1 MANELFHASVV
12 QLSDKLARKEVSA
25 VELAQAF
32 LDRIEQHKDLN
43 AYLDV
48 RSEATLQQ
56 AKLADERIARGEA
69 TRLTGIPI
77 AHKDLFVTKEWATTA
92 ASKMLEG
99 YMSPFNATVV
109 ENLNRAGMVCLGK
122 LNCDEFAMGGGNEN
136 SAFGNVLN
144 PWDKGC
150 VPGGSSGGS
159 ASAVAANL
167 APVTTGTDTGGSIRE
182 PAVFTGVTGLK
193 PTYGR
198 PSRWGVIAFASSLDT
213 PGLLAHSAEDCA
225 WVMNEMIEFDPKD
238 STCVDL
244 PREDFARCLDMS
256 MDGVKI
262 GVPRSWFAKGLD
274 EELAASIE
282 DVIRTYERMGAKIV
296 DIELPTVDLG
306 VPVYYVVACAEASS
320 NLSRYDGV
328 RYGYRAKH
336 YTDIQDMIKRSRSE
350 ALGAEPQRR
359 IMIGTYV
366 LSHGYYDAYYIKA
379 QRVRRLIA
387 NELNNVCQQVDA
399 IISPAATGPAY
410 RFGEK
415 SDPVQAY
422 LSDLY
427 TVPISLAGL
436 PGMGLPC
443 GLHSNG
449 LPLGFQ
455 LVSARFNE
463 AKLLGIA
470 HRYQCETDWHKRV
483 PAGY

>member
-1 MANELFHASVV
+1 MTQELFRASVV
-12 QLSDKLARKEVSA
+12 ELKSLLDRKEVSA
-25 VELAQAF
+25 VELAQLF
-32 LDRIEQHKDLN
+32 LDRIEQNKDLN
-43 AYLDV
+43 AFLDV
-48 RSEATLQQ
+48 RPEVTLAQ
-56 AKLADERIARGEA
+56 ARHADELLAQGQA
-69 TRLTGIPI
+69 PSLTGIPI

-109 ENLNRAGMVCLGK
+109 DNLAKAGMVCLGK
-122 LNCDEFAMGGGNEN
+122 VNCDEFAMGGGNEN
-136 SAFGNVLN
+136 SAYGPVLN
-144 PWDKGC
+144 PWNKDC

-159 ASAVAANL
+159 SAAVAANL
-167 APVTTGTDTGGSIRE
+167 APVATGTDTGGSIRE
-182 PAVFTGVTGLK
+182 PAVFTGITGLK

-213 PGLLAHSAEDCA
+213 PGLMAHTAQDCA
-225 WVMNEMIEFDPKD
+225 LVMNSMIEFDPKD
-238 STCVDL
+238 STCVNL
-244 PREDFARCLDMS
+244 PKEDFTRCLNDSVKGM
-256 MDGVKI
+256 KI
-262 GVPRSWFAKGLD
+262 GVPKKWFDHGLD
-274 EELAASIE
+274 EELSDSIE
-282 DVIRTYERMGAKIV
+282 DVIKTYEQMGASIV
-296 DIELPTVDLG
+296 NIDLPTVDLG

-328 RYGYRAKH
+328 RYGHRAQE
-336 YTDIQDMIKRSRSE
+336 YTDIQVMIKRSRSE
-350 ALGAEPQRR
+350 GLGAEPQRR

-387 NELNNVCQQVDA
+387 NELNGVFNDIDA
-399 IISPAATGPAY
+399 FICPAATGPAY
-410 RFGEK
+410 HFGEK
-415 SDPVQAY
+415 SDPVSAY

-427 TVPISLAGL
+427 TVPVSLAGL
-436 PGMGLPC
+436 PGIGLPC

-455 LVSARFNE
+455 LVGARFQE

-470 HRYQCETDWHKRV
+470 HQYQCVTDWHKHV

>member
-1 MANELFHASVV
+1 MANELFRASVV
-12 QLSDKLARKEVSA
+12 ELSDKLANREISA
-25 VELAQAF
+25 VELAQVY
-32 LDRIEQHKDLN
+32 LDRIEQNKDLN

-48 RSEATLQQ
+48 RAEETLKQAREAD
-56 AKLADERIARGEA
+56 ARIAAGTA

-109 ENLNRAGMVCLGK
+109 DNLQNAGMVCLGK
-122 LNCDEFAMGGGNEN
+122 LNCDEFAMGSGNEN
-136 SAFGNVLN
+136 SAYGKVLN
-144 PWDKGC
+144 PWNKEC

-159 ASAVAANL
+159 SCCVAANL
-167 APVTTGTDTGGSIRE
+167 APIATGTDTGGSIRE

-213 PGLLAHSAEDCA
+213 PGLLAHSAQDCA
-225 WVMNEMIEFDPKD
+225 WVMNEMIDFDPKD

-244 PREDFARCLDMS
+244 PKEDFTRCLDMS
-256 MDGVKI
+256 MQGVKI

-274 EELAASIE
+274 EELGASIE
-282 DVIRTYERMGAKIV
+282 EVLHTYERMGAKIV
-296 DIELPTVDLG
+296 DIELPTVNLG

-387 NELNNVCQQVDA
+387 NEFNSVCKEVDA
-399 IISPAATGPAY
+399 IISPATTGPAY

-427 TVPISLAGL
+427 TVPVSLAGL

-443 GLHSNG
+443 GIHSSG

>member
-1 MANELFHASVV
+1 MIKELFHASVAE
-12 QLSDKLARKEVSA
+12 LSDMLSRKEVSA
-25 VELAQAF
+25 VELAKTY
-32 LDRIEQHKDLN
+32 LDRIEAHKDLN

-48 RSEATLQQ
+48 RPDVTLAQ
-56 AKLADERIARGEA
+56 ADAADKRIAQGEA

-77 AHKDLFVTKEWATTA
+77 AHKDLFVTKEWSTSA

-109 ENLNRAGMVCLGK
+109 ENLANAGMVCLGK
-122 LNCDEFAMGGGNEN
+122 VNCDEFAMGGSNEN
-136 SAFGNVLN
+136 SAFGKVLN
-144 PWDKGC
+144 PWNKGC

-159 ASAVAANL
+159 SAAVAASL
-167 APVTTGTDTGGSIRE
+167 CPIATGTDTGGSIRE
-182 PAVFTGVTGLK
+182 PAVFTGITGLK

-213 PGLLAHSAEDCA
+213 PGLMARSAEDCA
-225 WVMNEMIEFDPKD
+225 IVMNEMIAFDPKD

-244 PREDFARCLDMS
+244 PKEDFTRYLNQDIK
-256 MDGVKI
+256 GIKI
-262 GVPRSWFAKGLD
+262 GVPRKWFAEGLD

-282 DVIRTYERMGAKIV
+282 QAIQTYEKMGAKIV
-296 DIELPTVDLG
+296 DVELPTVDLG

-328 RYGYRAKH
+328 RYGHRAQA

-350 ALGAEPQRR
+350 GLGVEPQRR
-359 IMIGTYV
+359 ILIGTYV

-387 NELNNVCQQVDA
+387 NELNGIFNDVDVM
-399 IISPAATGPAY
+399 ISPAATGPAY
-410 RFGEK
+410 HFGEK
-415 SDPVQAY
+415 SEPVQAY

-427 TVPISLAGL
+427 TVPVSLAGL
-436 PGMGLPC
+436 PGIGMPC
-443 GLHSNG
+443 GMHSTG

-455 LVSARFNE
+455 LVGARFNE

-470 HRYQCETDWHKRV
+470 HRYQCETDWHKRI

>member
-1 MANELFHASVV
+1 MAKELFHASVV
-12 QLSDKLARKEVSA
+12 ELSKKLANKEVSA
-25 VELAQAF
+25 VELANVY
-32 LDRIEQHKDLN
+32 LDRIEKNKDLN

-48 RSEATLQQ
+48 RPEETIRQ
-56 AKLADERIARGEA
+56 AELADQRIARGEA

-92 ASKMLEG
+92 ASKMLDG

-109 ENLNRAGMVCLGK
+109 ENLNKAGMVCLGK

-136 SAFGNVLN
+136 SAFGKVLN

-159 ASAVAANL
+159 SSAVAASL
-167 APVTTGTDTGGSIRE
+167 APVATGTDTGGSIRE

-213 PGLLAHSAEDCA
+213 PGLLARTAEDCA

-238 STCVDL
+238 STCVNL
-244 PREDFARCLDMS
+244 PKEDFTRCLDMS
-256 MDGVKI
+256 MQGVKI

-282 DVIRTYERMGAKIV
+282 EVIRTYEKMGAQIV

-336 YTDIQDMIKRSRSE
+336 YGDIQDMIKRSRSE
-350 ALGAEPQRR
+350 ALGPEPQRR

-387 NELNNVCQQVDA
+387 NELNSVCSQVDA

-427 TVPISLAGL
+427 TVPVSLAGL

-443 GLHSNG
+443 GIHSNG

-470 HRYQCETDWHKRV
+470 HRYQSETDWHQRI

>member
-12 QLSDKLARKEVSA
+12 ELSDKLVHKEVSA
-25 VELAQAF
+25 VELAQVY
-32 LDRIEQHKDLN
+32 LDRIEQNKDLN

-48 RSEATLQQ
+48 RPEETLKQAREAD
-56 AKLADERIARGEA
+56 ARLANGTA

-109 ENLNRAGMVCLGK
+109 DNLQNAGMVCLGK
-122 LNCDEFAMGGGNEN
+122 LNCDEFAMGSGNEN
-136 SAFGNVLN
+136 SAYGKVLN
-144 PWDKGC
+144 PWNKEC

-159 ASAVAANL
+159 SSCVAANL
-167 APVTTGTDTGGSIRE
+167 APIATGTDTGGSIRE

-213 PGLLAHSAEDCA
+213 PGLLAHSAQDCA
-225 WVMNEMIEFDPKD
+225 WVMNETINFDPKD
-238 STCVDL
+238 STCVNL
-244 PREDFARCLDMS
+244 PKEDFTRCLDMS
-256 MDGVKI
+256 MQGVKI

-274 EELAASIE
+274 EELGASIE
-282 DVIRTYERMGAKIV
+282 EVLHTYERMGAKIV
-296 DIELPTVDLG
+296 DIELPTVNLG

-387 NELNNVCQQVDA
+387 NEFNNVCQEVDA
-399 IISPAATGPAY
+399 IISPATTGPAY

-427 TVPISLAGL
+427 TVPVSLAGL

-443 GLHSNG
+443 GIHSSG

>member
-1 MANELFHASVV
+1 MANELFRASVV
-12 QLSDKLARKEVSA
+12 ELSYKLANREISA
-25 VELAQAF
+25 VELAQVY
-32 LDRIEQHKDLN
+32 LDRIEQNKDLN

-48 RSEATLQQ
+48 RAEETLKQAREAD
-56 AKLADERIARGEA
+56 ARIAAGTA

-77 AHKDLFVTKEWATTA
+77 AHKDLFVTKQWATTA

-109 ENLNRAGMVCLGK
+109 ENLQNAGMVCLGK
-122 LNCDEFAMGGGNEN
+122 LNCDEFAMGSGNEN
-136 SAFGNVLN
+136 SAYGKVLN
-144 PWDKGC
+144 PWNKEC

-159 ASAVAANL
+159 SCCVAANL
-167 APVTTGTDTGGSIRE
+167 APIATGTDTGGSIRE

-213 PGLLAHSAEDCA
+213 PGLLAHSAQDCA
-225 WVMNEMIEFDPKD
+225 WVMNEMIDFDPKD

-244 PREDFARCLDMS
+244 PKEDFTRCLDMS
-256 MDGVKI
+256 IQGVKI

-282 DVIRTYERMGAKIV
+282 EVLHTYERMGAKIV
-296 DIELPTVDLG
+296 DIELPTVNLG

-387 NELNNVCQQVDA
+387 NEFNSVCKEVDA
-399 IISPAATGPAY
+399 IISPATTGPAY

-427 TVPISLAGL
+427 TVPVSLAGL

-443 GLHSNG
+443 GIHSSG

>member
-1 MANELFHASVV
+1 MAQELFHASIAE
-12 QLSDKLARKEVSA
+12 LSDMLSRKEISS
-25 VELAQAF
+25 VELAQTY
-32 LDRIEQHKDLN
+32 LDRIEAHKDLN

-48 RSEATLQQ
+48 RPEATLAQ
-56 AKLADERIARGEA
+56 AQAADDRIARGEGS
-69 TRLTGIPI
+69 RLTGIPI
-77 AHKDLFVTKEWATTA
+77 AHKDLFVTKEWSTTA

-109 ENLNRAGMVCLGK
+109 ENLAKAGMVCLGK
-122 LNCDEFAMGGGNEN
+122 VNCDEFAMGGSNEN
-136 SAFGNVLN
+136 SAFGKVLN
-144 PWDKGC
+144 PWNKGC

-159 ASAVAANL
+159 SAAVAASL
-167 APVTTGTDTGGSIRE
+167 CPIATGTDTGGSIRE
-182 PAVFTGVTGLK
+182 PAVFTGITGLK

-213 PGLLAHSAEDCA
+213 PGLMARSAEDCA
-225 WVMNEMIEFDPKD
+225 IVMNDMIDFDPKD

-244 PREDFARCLDMS
+244 PKEDFTRYLDKDVRGM
-256 MDGVKI
+256 KI
-262 GVPRSWFAKGLD
+262 GVPRKWFAEGLD
-274 EELAASIE
+274 PELATSIE
-282 DVIRTYERMGAKIV
+282 QAIQTYEKMGAKIV

-328 RYGYRAKH
+328 RYGHRAQA

-350 ALGAEPQRR
+350 GLGLEPQRR

-387 NELNNVCQQVDA
+387 NELNGIFNEVDA
-399 IISPAATGPAY
+399 MISPAATGPAY

-415 SDPVQAY
+415 SEPVQAY

-427 TVPISLAGL
+427 TVPVSLAGL
-436 PGMGLPC
+436 PGIGMPC
-443 GLHSNG
+443 GMHSNG

-455 LVSARFNE
+455 LIGARFNE

-470 HRYQCETDWHKRV
+470 HRYQCETDWHKRI